1 MSMTCFF
8 SNNLVVL
15 GPGLSIS
22 VLQSKLLNAE

>member
-8 SNNLVVL
+8 SNNLFVL
-15 GPGLSIS
+15 GLGLSIS